1 MAKCEIT
8 GKKTTTGRK
17 LSINRSQVSKR
28 AKRQVKPNIQK
39 RKVVMPDGTVKK
51 MNISTSALRTMNKR
65 NNAE

>member
-8 GKKTTTGRK
+8 VKKTTTGRK

-39 RKVVMPDGTVKK
+39 RKVVMPDGTVKR

>member
-8 GKKTTTGRK
+8 SKKTTTGRK

-39 RKVVMPDGTVKK
+39 RKVVMPDGTVKR